1 MPSVTNP
8 IFFDP
13 TGRRGAWARRGVGVL
28 IVAVV
33 IAAIAFATTL
43 VAVPNSGVLPLPF
56 ARRQAMTL
64 EPTAQLKGRRGEWL
78 PRKAVEQEHTPLTI
92 AFYTP
97 GNDSALASVHAHMGQ
112 IDWLV
117 PSLMNVAGPRAQL
130 QISNDPKL
138 ASLLARAAKPPRL
151 LPMVQNLGAD
161 EWDGQAIARIIA
173 DPAASEKLASQL
185 GQSVTVNRQS
195 GLVID
200 FENLPASAMARYPRL
215 LQRIK
220 AHLPKGAVLAVT
232 VPAEDEAWQLKPIA
246 RVVDRVILMAYDEHW
261 QSGTPGPIAS
271 QPWFLQ
277 NSEKALREVGR
288 DKLIVALGSY
298 AYDWTTKTSGPP
310 EPADAKSIEEAWL
323 MAHDSQA
330 KVSFDPASGN
340 AGFAYD
346 EGGEHHTVWMLD
358 AASSWNQLQALK
370 RLGIDDVAFWQ
381 LGSEDPGLW
390 ADFAAFR
397 STARGVI
404 PRLGTITSP
413 LNTDV
418 EGPGEIL
425 RITAQPTEGRR
436 TVQYDKD
443 AIIRNETYQAF
454 PTPYVVQRAGALPK
468 TIALTFD
475 DGPDAEWTPKI
486 LDVLER
492 EHVPATFFVIG
503 ENALQHPQ
511 LLRRIVADGSEI
523 GNHSYTHPNMAT
535 TGERT
540 IKLELNA
547 TKRLIQA
554 YTGRSTTLFRA
565 PYFGDAEPTTADE
578 IGPALIA
585 QNLGYTVVG
594 LHVDPNDWQTPGTDK
609 IVHEVIEQVHGAT
622 PDNSANVV
630 LLHDGGGNREQT
642 VEALPRI
649 IDTLRAEGYRF
660 VAASQL
666 VGVSRDQAMPLVEGK
681 DLLAVRTD
689 VAIFVILATLS
700 AALAWLFYLAIAL
713 GIARAVVMAGLAWFQ
728 GRRSKPVPPEY
739 TPSVSVIIPAFNEE
753 RVIAQSVARVLASD
767 YPGLQVIVV
776 DDGSKDRT
784 SAVVGEAFAGEPRVR
799 LLTLPNGGKA
809 AALNRALR
817 DATGE
822 VVIAL
827 DADTQ
832 FEPETITKLARWFAD
847 PGLGAVAGDAR
858 VGNRVNLVTRWQA
871 VEYITA
877 QNLER
882 RALAGFDAMTVVPGA
897 VGAWRRAALD
907 AVGGYPEDTLAEDQ
921 DLTIAIQRAGW
932 RVTYDPRAVAWTEA
946 PETFRALAKQRYRW
960 AFGTL
965 QCLWK
970 HRAVLR
976 TGRPKGLARVG
987 LPQAWLFQILFAAIS
1002 PLIDLSLILSII
1014 GTSVRV
1020 AQHGW
1025 AQTHT
1030 DVFQMAA
1037 YWIVFTSVDVLCG
1050 WMAYRLDGN
1059 RVRYPAHLLVAQRLV
1074 YRQIMY
1080 WVVLRAIS
1088 SAIGGWIV
1096 GWGKLERTGNVGA

>member
-1 MPSVTNP
+1 MTNP

-13 TGRRGAWARRGVGVL
+13 TGRRGAWARRA
-28 IVAVV
+28 VAVTILAV
-33 IAAIAFATTL
+33 VVAAIAFATTL

-64 EPTAQLKGRRGEWL
+64 EPTAQLKGRRGAWL
-78 PRKAVEQEHTPLTI
+78 PRKAVAQDHTPLTI

-97 GNDSALASVHAHMGQ
+97 GNDSALASLHAHMGQ

-117 PSLMNVAGPRAQL
+117 PGLMNVAGPKGQL
-130 QISNDPKL
+130 TISNDPKL
-138 ASLLARAAKPPRL
+138 ATLLSRAAKPPRL
-151 LPMVQNLGAD
+151 LPMVQNLSDD
-161 EWDGQAIARIIA
+161 EWDGQTIARIIA
-173 DPAASEKLASQL
+173 SPAASEKLATQL

-200 FENLPASAMARYPRL
+200 FENLPASAMLGYPRL

-220 AHLPKGAVLAVT
+220 AHLPKGTVLAVT
-232 VPAEDEAWQLKPIA
+232 VPAEDEAWELTRLAKVA
-246 RVVDRVILMAYDEHW
+246 DRIILMAYDQHW
-261 QSGTPGPIAS
+261 QTGTPGPIAA

-277 NSEKALREVGR
+277 ASEKALREVGR

-298 AYDWTTKTSGPP
+298 GYDWPAKGPA
-310 EPADAKSIEEAWL
+310 ESKSIEEAWL
-323 MAHDSQA
+323 IAHDSQA
-330 KVSFDPASGN
+330 KVTFDQASGN

-346 EGGEHHTVWMLD
+346 ENGEHHTVWMLD
-358 AASSWNQLQALK
+358 AATSWNQLEALK

-397 STARGVI
+397 SAARGVI
-404 PRLGTITSP
+404 PRLGTIVSP
-413 LNTDV
+413 LNVDV
-418 EGPGEIL
+418 EGTGEIL
-425 RITAQPTEGRR
+425 RITAQPTQGERGL
-436 TVQYDKD
+436 QYDKD
-443 AIIRNETYQAF
+443 GVIRNEVYRTY

-511 LLRRIVADGSEI
+511 LLRRIVAGGSEL

-578 IGPALIA
+578 IDPALVA

-594 LHVDPNDWQTPGTDK
+594 LHVDPNDWQRPGTDE
-609 IVHEVIEQVHGAT
+609 IVRQTIDQVHGAT

-630 LLHDGGGNREQT
+630 LLHDGGGDREQT

-660 VAASQL
+660 VPASQL
-666 VGVSRDQAMPLVEGK
+666 VGVSRDQAMPLIEGH

-689 VAIFVILATLS
+689 VAIFVVLALLS
-700 AALAWLFYLAIAL
+700 AGLAWLFYLAIAL

-728 GRRSKPVPPEY
+728 GRKSKPVPPAF

-753 RVIAQSVARVLASD
+753 RVIVQSVSRVLASD
-767 YPGLQVIVV
+767 YPGLQIIVA
-776 DDGSKDRT
+776 DDGSKDGT
-784 SAVVGEAFAGEPRVR
+784 SAVVREAFANEPRVR
-799 LLTLPNGGKA
+799 LLTLVNGGKA
-809 AALNRALR
+809 AALNRALQ

-832 FEPETITKLARWFAD
+832 FEPETIAKLARWFAD
-847 PGLGAVAGDAR
+847 PKLGAVAGDAR

-907 AVGGYPEDTLAEDQ
+907 SVGGYPEDTLAEDQ

-946 PETFRALAKQRYRW
+946 PESFRALAKQRYRW

-970 HRAVLR
+970 HRGVLR
-976 TGRPKGLARVG
+976 TGKPAGLARIG

-1002 PLIDLSLILSII
+1002 PLIDLALILSII
-1014 GTSVRV
+1014 GTAVRV
-1020 AQHGW
+1020 GQHGW

-1037 YWIVFTSVDVLCG
+1037 YWTVFTSVDILCG
-1050 WMAYRLDGN
+1050 WLAYRLDGN

-1080 WVVLRAIS
+1080 WVVIRAIA